1 MRQSHNFLQKD
12 APALCLT
19 PTGVNQFIK
28 KVDCTGGL
36 VVEVF
41 NQVGVNYHF
50 SD

>member
-1 MRQSHNFLQKD
+1 MRVNTLV
-12 APALCLT
+12 ALCLT
-19 PTGVNQFIK
+19 PTGVNQFIE

-41 NQVGVNYHF
+41 NQVGVNNHF